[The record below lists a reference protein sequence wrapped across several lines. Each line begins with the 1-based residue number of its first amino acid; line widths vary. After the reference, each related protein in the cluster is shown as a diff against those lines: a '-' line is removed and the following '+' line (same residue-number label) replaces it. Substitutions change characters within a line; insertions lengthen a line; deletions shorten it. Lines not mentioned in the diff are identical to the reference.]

1 MHNEIPIG
9 RRRFL
14 LGASTLAAG
23 ALLLQAGPALSQED
37 LTPEQVLNDP
47 DMPSIGPKDADIT
60 IAEFM
65 DYNCPYCRKSH
76 PELKKLLKSDG
87 KVRIVYKDWPVF
99 GPVSEYAARMALAA
113 KWQAGG
119 YEAAHDALMTSPRR
133 FQRDKEVR
141 AALQKAGLDMARLDK
156 DAKAHKADIDRLLA
170 RTGLQAET
178 IGLQGTPSWLVESF
192 IVFGGL
198 DHEQLTE
205 AVAEARR
212 RKKEGTAGK

>member
-1 MHNEIPIG
+1 MLNENPIG

-14 LGASTLAAG
+14 LGASTLAAS
-23 ALLLQAGPALSQED
+23 AALSFLPARAQEG

-47 DMPSIGPKDADIT
+47 DMPFVGAKNPDIT

-76 PELKKLLKSDG
+76 PELKKLLASDR
-87 KVRIVYKDWPVF
+87 KVRVVYKDWPVF
-99 GPVSEYAARMALAA
+99 GPVSEYAARLAIAA
-113 KWQAGG
+113 KWQGK
-119 YEAAHDALMTSPRR
+119 YEAAHDALMSSPKR
-133 FQRDKEVR
+133 FQQNKEVT
-141 AALQKAGLDMARLDK
+141 AVLTKAGIDMAKLDK
-156 DAKAHKADIDRLLA
+156 DAVAHKADIDKLIA
-170 RTGLQAET
+170 RNALQADT

-198 DHEQLTE
+198 SHAQLQE

-212 RKKEGTAGK
+212 RKKAAAGK

>member
-1 MHNEIPIG
+1 MYDETPIG

-23 ALLLQAGPALSQED
+23 ALLLQASPALPQEG
-37 LTPEQVLNDP
+37 LTPQQVLNDP
-47 DMPSIGPKDADIT
+47 DMPSVGPKNADIA

-76 PELKKLLKSDG
+76 PELKKLLESDG

-99 GPVSEYAARMALAA
+99 GPVSDYAAHMALAA
-113 KWQAGG
+113 KWQGK
-119 YEAAHDALMTSPRR
+119 YQVAHDAMMSSPRR
-133 FQRDKEVR
+133 FQNDKEVR
-141 AALQKAGLDMARLDK
+141 AVLKKAGLDMARLDE

-170 RTGLQAET
+170 RTSLQAET

-198 DHEQLTE
+198 SHAQLTE

-212 RKKEGTAGK
+212 RKKEAAAAQ

>member
-1 MHNEIPIG
+1 MHNQIPIG

-47 DMPSIGPKDADIT
+47 DMPSVGPKNADIT

-76 PELKKLLKSDG
+76 PELKKLFKSDG

-113 KWQAGG
+113 KWQDG
-119 YEAAHDALMTSPRR
+119 YEAAHDALMTAPKRY
-133 FQRDKEVR
+133 QQDKEVIAVLR
-141 AALQKAGLDMARLDK
+141 KAGIDMARLDK
-156 DAKAHKADIDRLLA
+156 DATAHKVDIDKLLA
-170 RTGLQAET
+170 RNSLQAET
-178 IGLQGTPSWLVESF
+178 IGLQGTPSWLVDSF

-212 RKKEGTAGK
+212 RKKEAAGTK

>member
-1 MHNEIPIG
+1 MHNEISIG

-23 ALLLQAGPALSQED
+23 AMLLRSGSAFSQEG
-37 LTPEQVLNDP
+37 LTPQQVLNDP
-47 DMPSIGPKDADIT
+47 DMPSIGPKDADIV

-99 GPVSEYAARMALAA
+99 GPVSDYAARMALAA
-113 KWQAGG
+113 KWQGG
-119 YEAAHDALMTSPRR
+119 YETAHDALMTAPKRY
-133 FQRDKEVR
+133 QQDKEVVAVLR
-141 AALQKAGLDMARLDK
+141 KAGIDMARLDK
-156 DAKAHKADIDRLLA
+156 DATAHKADIDKLLA
-170 RTGLQAET
+170 RTSLQAET
-178 IGLQGTPSWLVESF
+178 IGLQGTPSWLVDSF

-212 RKKEGTAGK
+212 RKKEAAGTK

>member
-23 ALLLQAGPALSQED
+23 ALLLRTGPALSQEG

-47 DMPSIGPKDADIT
+47 DMPSIGPKNADIT

-87 KVRIVYKDWPVF
+87 KVRVVYKDWPVF
-99 GPVSEYAARMALAA
+99 GPVSDYAARMALAA
-113 KWQAGG
+113 KWQGRYA
-119 YEAAHDALMTSPRR
+119 AAHDALMSAPKRY
-133 FQRDKEVR
+133 QHEKEVV
-141 AALQKAGLDMARLDK
+141 AVLKKAGIDMARLDK
-156 DAKAHKADIDRLLA
+156 DAAAHKADIDRLLA
-170 RTGLQAET
+170 RNSLQAET

-198 DHEQLTE
+198 DHDQLTE

-212 RKKEGTAGK
+212 RKKQGAGGK

>member
-1 MHNEIPIG
+1 MLDENPIG

-14 LGASTLAAG
+14 LGASTLAASA
-23 ALLLQAGPALSQED
+23 ALLSSLPARAQEG

-47 DMPSIGPKDADIT
+47 DMPFVGAKNPDIT

-76 PELKKLLKSDG
+76 PELKKLLASDR
-87 KVRIVYKDWPVF
+87 KVRVVYKDWPVF
-99 GPVSEYAARMALAA
+99 GPVSEYAARLAIAA
-113 KWQAGG
+113 KWQGK
-119 YEAAHDALMTSPRR
+119 YEAAHDALMSSPKR
-133 FQRDKEVR
+133 FQQNKEVT
-141 AALQKAGLDMARLDK
+141 AVLTKAGIDMAKLDK
-156 DAKAHKADIDRLLA
+156 DAVAHKADIDKLIA
-170 RTGLQAET
+170 RNALQADT

-198 DHEQLTE
+198 SHAQLQE

-212 RKKEGTAGK
+212 RKKAAAGK